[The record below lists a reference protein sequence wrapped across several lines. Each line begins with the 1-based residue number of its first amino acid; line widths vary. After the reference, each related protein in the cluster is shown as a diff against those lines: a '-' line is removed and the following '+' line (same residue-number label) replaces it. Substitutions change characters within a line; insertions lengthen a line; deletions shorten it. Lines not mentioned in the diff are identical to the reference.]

1 MTDCNKDEEGVE
13 VKNSIFKVNQVE
25 LSETWAVAQLF
36 WTSQIWGVQIQSLAI
51 LENNVFC

>member
-25 LSETWAVAQLF
+25 LSGTVVLDITDLGGSNTVIGNFREQ
-36 WTSQIWGVQIQSLAI
+36 
-51 LENNVFC
+51 